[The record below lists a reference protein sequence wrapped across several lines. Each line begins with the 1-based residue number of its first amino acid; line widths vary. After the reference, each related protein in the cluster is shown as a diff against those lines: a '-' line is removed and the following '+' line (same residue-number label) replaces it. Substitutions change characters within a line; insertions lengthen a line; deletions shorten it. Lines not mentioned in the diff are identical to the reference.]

1 MSFTYEYRV
10 HLADTDAAG
19 VMYFT
24 SILSICHQAYEVSL
38 KTSGINLRTFFT
50 HPAVAIPIV
59 HASVDF
65 FRPLYCG
72 DILAVSLSP
81 QKLSREKFEITYQVT
96 MDEMVCAKA
105 ITRHVCINASTRV
118 KQELP
123 DILTN
128 WLQLLGK
135 IPN

>member
-10 HLADTDAAG
+10 HLADTDTAG
-19 VMYFT
+19 VIYFT
-24 SILSICHQAYEVSL
+24 RILSICHQAYEVSL
-38 KTSGINLRTFFT
+38 ETSGVNLRTFFT

-65 FRPLYCG
+65 FRPIYCG

-81 QKLSREKFEITYQVT
+81 QKLNLEKFEITYQVT
-96 MDEMVCAKA
+96 VDGVVCAKA
-105 ITRHVCINASTRV
+105 ITRHVCINTSTRI

-123 DILTN
+123 DTLTN
-128 WLQLLGK
+128 WLQSLGK

>member
-19 VMYFT
+19 VVYFT

-38 KTSGINLRTFFT
+38 ETSGINLRTFFT

-59 HASVDF
+59 HAGVDF
-65 FRPLYCG
+65 FRPIYCG
-72 DILAVSLSP
+72 DILAISLSP
-81 QKLSREKFEITYQVT
+81 QKLSLEKFEIIYQVT
-96 MDEMVCAKA
+96 VDGVVCAKA
-105 ITRHVCINASTRV
+105 ITRHVCIHTSTRV

-123 DILTN
+123 DTLTN
-128 WLQLLGK
+128 WLQSLGK